1 MLHAWPWG
9 CRHAGLYGLLSHEGL
24 PRPIR
29 RNVLN
34 RGAQCRCCF
43 VQRLRYFEEGRKDL
57 EPGPFFVLLV
67 EDDIND
73 EALVHRALRSME
85 PNCIVLVARDGSEA
99 IDYLF
104 RTGPFEGL
112 KTQPRPDLVILDLNL
127 PKVGGLEV
135 LKKIRENNAT
145 SLLPV
150 VVFSSNSEQKN
161 VDASYRLGV
170 NSFVHKPLDY
180 DEFIESVRLIGRYW
194 LGFSHRSPHS
204 SRQDGEEP
212 IPPIA

>member
-1 MLHAWPWG
+1 M
-9 CRHAGLYGLLSHEGL
+9 E
-24 PRPIR
+24 
-29 RNVLN
+29 
-34 RGAQCRCCF
+34 Q
-43 VQRLRYFEEGRKDL
+43 
-57 EPGPFFVLLV
+57 GPFFVLLV

-112 KTQPRPDLVILDLNL
+112 KTQPRPDLVILDLKL

-135 LKKIRENNAT
+135 LKKIRENNTT

-150 VVFSSNSEQKN
+150 VVFSSSSEQAD
-161 VDASYRLGV
+161 VDACYQLGV
-170 NSFVHKPLDY
+170 NSFVQKPLDY
-180 DEFIESVRLIGRYW
+180 DEFIEAVRLIGRYW
-194 LGFSHRSPHS
+194 LGFSHRAPHS
-204 SRQDGEEP
+204 SLTDQPEP
-212 IPPIA
+212 IEPDGL

>member
-1 MLHAWPWG
+1 M
-9 CRHAGLYGLLSHEGL
+9 
-24 PRPIR
+24 
-29 RNVLN
+29 
-34 RGAQCRCCF
+34 
-43 VQRLRYFEEGRKDL
+43 

>member
-1 MLHAWPWG
+1 M
-9 CRHAGLYGLLSHEGL
+9 
-24 PRPIR
+24 
-29 RNVLN
+29 
-34 RGAQCRCCF
+34 
-43 VQRLRYFEEGRKDL
+43 

-67 EDDIND
+67 EDDVND

-112 KTQPRPDLVILDLNL
+112 KTQPRPDLVILDLKL

-135 LKKIRENNAT
+135 LKKIRENNTT

-150 VVFSSNSEQKN
+150 VVFSSSAEATD

-170 NSFVHKPLDY
+170 NSYVHKPLDY
-180 DEFIESVRLIGRYW
+180 DEFIEAVRLIGRYW
-194 LGFSHRSPHS
+194 LGFSRRTPHS
-204 SRQDGEEP
+204 IREDEIEP
-212 IPPIA
+212 IEPPEPES

>member
-1 MLHAWPWG
+1 NTV
-9 CRHAGLYGLLSHEGL
+9 RHVQIGEPKSSEG
-24 PRPIR
+24 I
-29 RNVLN
+29 
-34 RGAQCRCCF
+34 
-43 VQRLRYFEEGRKDL
+43 L
-57 EPGPFFVLLV
+57 ESGPFFVLLV

-112 KTQPRPDLVILDLNL
+112 KTQPRPDLVILDLKL

-135 LKKIRENNAT
+135 LKRIRENNTT

-150 VVFSSNSEQKN
+150 VVFSSSSEQSD
-161 VDASYRLGV
+161 VDACYRLGV
-170 NSFVHKPLDY
+170 NSFVQKPL
-180 DEFIESVRLIGRYW
+180 
-194 LGFSHRSPHS
+194 
-204 SRQDGEEP
+204 
-212 IPPIA
+212 